1 MSEATI
7 AATKSTATTIP
18 RHLGRV
24 ADPRHALRQD
34 KLILL
39 IDSGTSS
46 QVRRTA
52 AKQLSDLTVKTFRS
66 SRPGVTEAKPEV
78 KSEISLGATAE
89 VKPEIKPEVP
99 SEVTKQD
106 EAAVAEV
113 AESRVT
119 LEGQVSEE
127 DAWTD
132 VLDTVAK
139 IVPLLRSKLSDTRSA
154 AAFTLGLLA
163 NSLPAWSHPSASTSS
178 STWTSSAPLSNP
190 IDLPELLRDGQTL
203 LASAG
208 REYVAKPMGGDKAKR
223 RKAMMGSLGLGDA
236 VGWGDDVDKVI
247 GEEDDEVTD
256 QAQTPKGVETPKSTG
271 EVPKDVFEG
280 LSARQIVMLKRKK
293 GNLVE
298 EANKWVCLTR

>member
-1 MSEATI
+1 
-7 AATKSTATTIP
+7 
-18 RHLGRV
+18 
-24 ADPRHALRQD
+24 
-34 KLILL
+34 
-39 IDSGTSS
+39 
-46 QVRRTA
+46 
-52 AKQLSDLTVKTFRS
+52 LTVKTFRS
-66 SRPGVTEAKPEV
+66 SRPGATEVKPEVIPEVSLDATVEAIPEVKPEV
-78 KSEISLGATAE
+78 KLE
-89 VKPEIKPEVP
+89 VKPELP
-99 SEVTKQD
+99 SEATSKD
-106 EAAVAEV
+106 EAALAEV

-163 NSLPAWSHPSASTSS
+163 NSLPAWSQPSAPTSS
-178 STWTSSAPLSNP
+178 STWTSSAPLSDP
-190 IDLPELLRDGQTL
+190 IALPELLRDGQTL

-208 REYVAKPMGGDKAKR
+208 REYVAKPTGGDKAKR

-256 QAQTPKGVETPKSTG
+256 QAQTPKGMETPKSTG

-298 EANKWVCLTR
+298 EANK

>member
-1 MSEATI
+1 
-7 AATKSTATTIP
+7 
-18 RHLGRV
+18 
-24 ADPRHALRQD
+24 
-34 KLILL
+34 
-39 IDSGTSS
+39 
-46 QVRRTA
+46 
-52 AKQLSDLTVKTFRS
+52 
-66 SRPGVTEAKPEV
+66 VTEEKPEV
-78 KSEISLGATAE
+78 KPVISLDATAE
-89 VKPEIKPEVP
+89 VKPEVKPVLP
-99 SEVTKQD
+99 SEVTSQD
-106 EAAVAEV
+106 EAEAAVAEV
-113 AESRVT
+113 TESRVT

-163 NSLPAWSHPSASTSS
+163 NSLPAWSPPSASASASASASTS
-178 STWTSSAPLSNP
+178 TWASSAPPSAP

-208 REYVAKPMGGDKAKR
+208 REYVAKPLGGDKAKR

-236 VGWGDDVDKVI
+236 VGWGEDVDKVI

-256 QAQTPKGVETPKSTG
+256 QAQTPKGGETPKSAG

-298 EANKWVCLTR
+298 EANK

>member
-1 MSEATI
+1 
-7 AATKSTATTIP
+7 
-18 RHLGRV
+18 
-24 ADPRHALRQD
+24 
-34 KLILL
+34 
-39 IDSGTSS
+39 
-46 QVRRTA
+46 
-52 AKQLSDLTVKTFRS
+52 
-66 SRPGVTEAKPEV
+66 
-78 KSEISLGATAE
+78 
-89 VKPEIKPEVP
+89 
-99 SEVTKQD
+99 
-106 EAAVAEV
+106 
-113 AESRVT
+113 
-119 LEGQVSEE
+119 VSEE

-163 NSLPAWSHPSASTSS
+163 NSLPAWSSASTSS
-178 STWTSSAPLSNP
+178 STWTSSAPPSNP

-208 REYVAKPMGGDKAKR
+208 REYVAKPLGGDKAKR

-256 QAQTPKGVETPKSTG
+256 QAQTPKGGETPKSAG

-298 EANKWVCLTR
+298 EANK